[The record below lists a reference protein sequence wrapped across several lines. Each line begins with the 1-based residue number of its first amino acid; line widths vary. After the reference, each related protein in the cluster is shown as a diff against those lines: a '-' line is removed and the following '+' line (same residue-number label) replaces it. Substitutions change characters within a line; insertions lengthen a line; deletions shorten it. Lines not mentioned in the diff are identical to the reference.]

1 LFLAVLQGD
10 SSGLQRDF
18 ELALSGDAQQWK
30 LTLTPR
36 SLLLKQVFS
45 QINIDGGA
53 LVQTIELLE
62 TQGDSTVLR
71 MQNSSAGQPLSDAE
85 QHDFAE

>member
-1 LFLAVLQGD
+1 
-10 SSGLQRDF
+10 
-18 ELALSGDAQQWK
+18 
-30 LTLTPR
+30 
-36 SLLLKQVFS
+36 VFK

-71 MQNSSAGQPLSDAE
+71 MQDSTAGQPLSDTE

>member
-1 LFLAVLQGD
+1 
-10 SSGLQRDF
+10 
-18 ELALSGDAQQWK
+18 
-30 LTLTPR
+30 
-36 SLLLKQVFS
+36 VFT
-45 QINIDGGA
+45 QINIDGGE

-71 MQNSSAGQPLSDAE
+71 MQDSTADQPLSDAE